1 MMVTSL
7 VTDTAVII
15 LAQGHTFN
23 IFGRSQ
29 VDKCYIPNITAL
41 GLAVSDKK
49 IFHLFEQTW

>member
-15 LAQGHTFN
+15 LAQGHIFN

-29 VDKCYIPNITAL
+29 VDNATYQISML
-41 GLAVSDKK
+41 
-49 IFHLFEQTW
+49 